1 MDIFDE
7 EILKFWKSLNNN
19 NVKYIMVGG
28 YATNIHGFQRYT
40 GDIDIWIEDTIE
52 NRNNLRAA
60 FIAAGMG
67 DYFML
72 PHMQFVPGWS
82 DFMLNNGLKLDIL
95 IAMKGLEGYT
105 FNECLDLATI
115 ADFEGLQVPFIH
127 LNHLI
132 ANKKA
137 VNRPKDQ
144 IDVIELEKIKKI
156 RDKENNASDS

>member
-7 EILKFWKSLNNN
+7 EILRFWKALFEYK
-19 NVKYIMVGG
+19 VEYIMVGG

-40 GDIDIWIEDTIE
+40 GDMDIWIKDSIE
-52 NRNNLRAA
+52 NRLKIRKA
-60 FIAAGMG
+60 FLDINMG
-67 DYFML
+67 DYDML
-72 PHMQFVPGWS
+72 EKMQFVAGWS
-82 DFMLNNGLKLDIL
+82 DFKLNNGLQLDIMTT
-95 IAMKGLEGYT
+95 MKGLED
-105 FNECLDLATI
+105 FSFDECISMATI
-115 ADFEGLQVPFIH
+115 ATIEKIEIPFLH

-156 RDKENNASDS
+156 REEEET